1 MADELMTFGGH
12 LEVLRRMLMRIA
24 AVALVLAVVVF
35 CFKQAT
41 FTILLA
47 PSSSDFVTYRAIE
60 RLCAWAGWNFHF
72 APWDVELINTEL
84 SSQFMTHLTT
94 SVYLGLLGAS
104 PYIMVELFRF
114 ITPALYDDE
123 RRYSVRIAVA
133 VYALFIAGVLMSY
146 YALFPFAFRFLGT
159 YQVDARVVN
168 HINLD
173 SYITTF
179 TTLTFLMGV
188 VFQIPVVTFFLAKMG
203 IVDAELMAHYRR
215 HALLLIA
222 LVAAVITPPDL
233 LTLVLVT
240 VPMYLLYE
248 ASIVIARRV
257 VPVDDVSAE
266 SPSGES
272 RGE

>member
-1 MADELMTFGGH
+1 MSDDQMMTFGGH
-12 LEVLRRMLMRIA
+12 LEVLRRMMFRILG
-24 AVALVLAVVVF
+24 VTLVLAVVIF
-35 CFKQAT
+35 CFKETT
-41 FTILLA
+41 FSILFA
-47 PSSSDFVTYRAIE
+47 PSNSEFVTYRFIE
-60 RLCAWAGWNFHF
+60 RLCAAVGINFHF
-72 APWDVELINTEL
+72 APYNVALINTEL

-104 PYIMVELFRF
+104 PYIVVELFRF

-123 RRYSVRIAVA
+123 RRYSVAIAIAV
-133 VYALFIAGVLMSY
+133 YSLFILGVLMSY

-168 HINLD
+168 QINLD

-203 IVDAELMAHYRR
+203 IVDAAMMAHYRR
-215 HALLLIA
+215 HALVLIA
-222 LVAAVITPPDL
+222 LVAAIITPPDL

-240 VPMYLLYE
+240 MPMYALYE
-248 ASIVIARRV
+248 VSIHVAAHV
-257 VPVDDVSAE
+257 TPTE
-266 SPSGES
+266 
-272 RGE
+272 